1 MKAVR
6 INTAK
11 AQSLANALVALKV
24 RFVYEYGTYY
34 LLGTSNEEK
43 IRKFFE
49 SNGVST
55 AGMTLKGVDYDF

>member
-11 AQSLANALVALKV
+11 EKSLANALVALKV

-34 LLGTSNEEK
+34 LLGTSNEDK
-43 IRKFFE
+43 IRNFLE

-55 AGMTLKGVDYDF
+55 AGMPLTGVDYDF